1 MERLNNLDDIDRTI
15 WRILSVYESLDLLQ
29 VWYELGECDPPVERI
44 TEEEV
49 LGRLESLKE
58 IGLVECVTRTGGEVH
73 WALKKREPKGSSKGL
88 QAS

>member
-49 LGRLESLKE
+49 LSRLQSLE
-58 IGLVECVTRTGGEVH
+58 AMGLVQCITRTGGGVH
-73 WALKKREPKGSSKGL
+73 WALKKKRTQREF
-88 QAS
+88 